1 MWQRIFSAGLLGAG
15 LLLGQSGAK
24 DAKPD
29 PVKWS
34 LKFEPAA
41 AAPGQKVL
49 GRLTATIEPGWHLY
63 SLTTPRPPIAT
74 TVALAASPALEKW
87 TVYAPPP
94 KRALDPNFNVETET
108 YEKGIDFVFSL
119 DVAAAA
125 AAGPAE
131 ITAQVRY
138 QACNDKTCLFPARKT
153 AVGTLKIDTAARAAA
168 PAIPAGYSEFKGPP
182 AATTAAAGTTGQAAA
197 GSSASA
203 SPAGQSPAS
212 FAGSKGTGQFI
223 LLALGLGF
231 LAIFTPCVFPM
242 IPITMSYFLGAQ
254 TGSRSQSVIQA
265 FTFCGGVIILFT
277 GLGAAVTAILGPF
290 GIARLG
296 SSPWVSLFI
305 ALVFLAFGLSLLGAF
320 EITVPSGVLT
330 TVTNASYRGGMLGAL
345 IMGLAFSLA
354 SFACTGPFVGTLL
367 AGSAQGGLYWPILG
381 MLFFSTG
388 LASPF
393 FFLALFPAYV
403 NRMPRSGMWLER
415 TKVTLGFL
423 ILAAMLKYLS
433 NIDQVYQ
440 WNILTRERFLAF
452 WIVMLM
458 LAGLYL
464 LGILKL
470 KEEKRDEP
478 ISLGRLFAAAA
489 LLILAVSLLPGMF
502 GAKLGELDAYIPAP
516 SESSLTQGGSGSA
529 ELKWIKDD
537 YRGAL
542 ELARQS
548 GKPVFVSFT
557 GYACTNCHWMKANM
571 FTRPEIAAALKNYV
585 LVELYVDGSDQ
596 VSESNQ
602 KMAENR
608 FNTAGIPFYAIIRAD
623 DTPVATFADATRDA
637 KQFEAFLS
645 KGLSGGAATAT
656 AAGAVPTPP
665 ATPAS

>member
-1 MWQRIFSAGLLGAG
+1 
-15 LLLGQSGAK
+15 
-24 DAKPD
+24 
-29 PVKWS
+29 
-34 LKFEPAA
+34 
-41 AAPGQKVL
+41 
-49 GRLTATIEPGWHLY
+49 
-63 SLTTPRPPIAT
+63 
-74 TVALAASPALEKW
+74 
-87 TVYAPPP
+87 
-94 KRALDPNFNVETET
+94 
-108 YEKGIDFVFSL
+108 
-119 DVAAAA
+119 
-125 AAGPAE
+125 
-131 ITAQVRY
+131 
-138 QACNDKTCLFPARKT
+138 
-153 AVGTLKIDTAARAAA
+153 
-168 PAIPAGYSEFKGPP
+168 
-182 AATTAAAGTTGQAAA
+182 
-197 GSSASA
+197 
-203 SPAGQSPAS
+203 
-212 FAGSKGTGQFI
+212 
-223 LLALGLGF
+223 
-231 LAIFTPCVFPM
+231 
-242 IPITMSYFLGAQ
+242 
-254 TGSRSQSVIQA
+254 
-265 FTFCGGVIILFT
+265 
-277 GLGAAVTAILGPF
+277 
-290 GIARLG
+290 
-296 SSPWVSLFI
+296 
-305 ALVFLAFGLSLLGAF
+305 
-320 EITVPSGVLT
+320 VPSGLLT

-440 WNILTRERFLAF
+440 WDILTRERFLAF

-470 KEEKRDEP
+470 KEEKKDEP

-537 YRGAL
+537 YRAAL
-542 ELARQS
+542 DQARQS

-602 KMAENR
+602 KMAESR

-637 KQFEAFLS
+637 KQFGAFLS
-645 KGLSGGAATAT
+645 KGLGGGAATAT
-656 AAGAVPTPP
+656 AAGAASTPP
-665 ATPAS
+665 AAPAS

>member
-1 MWQRIFSAGLLGAG
+1 MWKRIFSASLLGCG
-15 LLLGQSGAK
+15 LLLGQSGVK
-24 DAKPD
+24 DLKPD

-34 LKFEPAA
+34 LKFDRQA
-41 AAPGQKVL
+41 AAPGQKAV

-74 TVALAASPALEKW
+74 TVALAASPAIEKW
-87 TVYAPPP
+87 TVFAPQA
-94 KRALDPNFNVETET
+94 KRARDPNFNVDTET
-108 YEKGIDFVFSL
+108 YEKDVDFILRV
-119 DVAAAA
+119 DVAATAA
-125 AAGPAE
+125 NPAE
-131 ITAQVRY
+131 VTAQVRY

-153 AVGTLKIDTAARAAA
+153 AAATLKIDPAALAAA
-168 PAIPAGYSEFKGPP
+168 FEIPAGYTEFKGAPP
-182 AATTAAAGTTGQAAA
+182 AASAGA
-197 GSSASA
+197 GSGGNSSA
-203 SPAGQSPAS
+203 PAPGSGGSGQTPAS
-212 FAGSKGTGQFI
+212 FAGSQGTGQFI
-223 LLALGLGF
+223 LIALGLGF

-254 TGSRSQSVIQA
+254 TGSRRQSMIQA
-265 FTFCGGVIILFT
+265 FTFCIGVVILFT
-277 GLGAAVTAILGPF
+277 GFGAAVTAILGPF

-296 SSPWVSLFI
+296 SSPWVNLFI

-330 TVTNASYRGGMLGAL
+330 TVTNASYRGGILGAF
-345 IMGLAFSLA
+345 IMGSAFSLA

-381 MLFFSTG
+381 MLFFSIG

-433 NIDQVYQ
+433 SIDQVYQ
-440 WNILTRERFLAF
+440 WNILTRERFIAF
-452 WIVMLM
+452 WIVMLV

-464 LGILKL
+464 LGIVKL
-470 KEEKRDEP
+470 KEEKPEP
-478 ISLGRLFAAAA
+478 VGLGRLFAAAA
-489 LLILAVSLLPGMF
+489 LLVLAVSLVPGMF

-516 SESSLTQGGSGSA
+516 GETSLTQAASGGA

-542 ELARQS
+542 EIARQT
-548 GKPVFVSFT
+548 GKPILVSFT

-571 FTRPEIAAALKNYV
+571 FTRPEIASELKNYV
-585 LVELYVDGSDQ
+585 LVELYTDGTDQ
-596 VSESNQ
+596 ATETNQ

-608 FNTAGIPFYAIIRAD
+608 FNTTAIPFYAIIRPD
-623 DTPVATFADATRDA
+623 DTGVATFAGVTRDP
-637 KQFEAFLS
+637 KEFEAFLN
-645 KGLSGGAATAT
+645 KGLPSSGAAS
-656 AAGAVPTPP
+656 AAAPSS
-665 ATPAS
+665 PAS